1 MRADLHLDLEAVLR
15 STLHPNS
22 KLLWLYVLSRGKGK
36 GLQQDRPDIAH
47 ALNLN
52 VNTITTA
59 AQELQD
65 AGWMACERLPESG
78 GPKAYRILRPYRGTS

>member
-47 ALNLN
+47 APAVNL
-52 VNTITTA
+52 VG
-59 AQELQD
+59 EFL
-65 AGWMACERLPESG
+65 
-78 GPKAYRILRPYRGTS
+78 RIVGVGLSARDGREFAWENLVRALGTVI